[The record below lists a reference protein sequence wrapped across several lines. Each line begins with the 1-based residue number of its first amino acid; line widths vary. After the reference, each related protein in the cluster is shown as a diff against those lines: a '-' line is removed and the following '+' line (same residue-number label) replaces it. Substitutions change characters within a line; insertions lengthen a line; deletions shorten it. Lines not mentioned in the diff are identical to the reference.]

1 MALTACRECGAQ
13 ISTTAAACPHT
24 ATRWLHHRMPVILEE
39 ADVERW
45 MDPDADPD
53 ALRSLLAG
61 PEPEVIEAR
70 ED

>member
-1 MALTACRECGAQ
+1 MG
-13 ISTTAAACPHT
+13 SAAA
-24 ATRWLHHRMPVILEE
+24 AERRADTRWLHHRMPVILEE